1 MKQDI
6 TEEMFYTQKTVD
18 KKDNTNITVTHYTVI
33 GDHDSIQDNKPIT
46 NDETK
51 SLAKTIETNGNTRYF
66 VKIGA
71 YGKLYN
77 PIGMYSEGKD
87 KKFLSKIGKNQF
99 EFKQVNMKV
108 FDLYVE
114 FLRSRNVAWLNN
126 AQRGLI

>member
-6 TEEMFYTQKTVD
+6 TDEMFYTQKTVD
-18 KKDNTNITVTHYTVI
+18 KKDNSNITITHYTVI

-46 NDETK
+46 NDERK

>member
-6 TEEMFYTQKTVD
+6 TDEMFYTQKTVD
-18 KKDNTNITVTHYTVI
+18 KKDNSNITITHYTVI

>member
-6 TEEMFYTQKTVD
+6 TNEMFYTQKTVD
-18 KKDNTNITVTHYTVI
+18 KKDNSNITITHYTVI